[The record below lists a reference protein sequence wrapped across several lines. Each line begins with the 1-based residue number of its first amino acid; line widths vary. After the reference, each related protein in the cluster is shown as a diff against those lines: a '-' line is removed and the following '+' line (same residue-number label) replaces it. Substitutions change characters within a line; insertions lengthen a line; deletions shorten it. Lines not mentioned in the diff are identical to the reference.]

1 VALGNLASA
10 EADNSVAIGGDS
22 VADREDSVSVGSAGS
37 ERQVTNVA
45 AGTAATDAV
54 NLSQLS
60 FVSNALGGGAGF
72 SGGVFIAPSYTIQG
86 TSYNNVGAAFTAVDA
101 KLNELY
107 GMYSGLTGSTTDT
120 ASTGS
125 GAPATQSSQARASGD
140 GGNAA
145 TATAGPTAAPQTT
158 AATTTGN
165 GGGAVSSGQ
174 PAVPAVAENAD
185 TSASAAAYADAGDA
199 ATLDNARAYAD
210 ATATET
216 LASANAYADF
226 QVKALEDD
234 FNAFRGDV
242 DRRFSEQDRRLDRM
256 GAMSSAM
263 LNMAINAAGSRTPRG
278 RIAVGAGWQNG
289 ENALSLGYSKPIGE
303 RASFSIGGAFSGDEK
318 SAGVGFGIDL

>member
-1 VALGNLASA
+1 M
-10 EADNSVAIGGDS
+10 
-22 VADREDSVSVGSAGS
+22 ADREDPVSGGSAGS
-37 ERQVTNVA
+37 EGQITNVA
-45 AGTAATDAV
+45 AGTQATDAV

-60 FVSNALGGGAGF
+60 FVASALGGGAGF

-107 GMYSGLTGSTTDT
+107 GMYSGSSSGTT
-120 ASTGS
+120 ASTRAAPPTQASQGQVAGETASAPSTGGTASTPTRGTATTTDAAGS
-125 GAPATQSSQARASGD
+125 GAVT
-140 GGNAA
+140 
-145 TATAGPTAAPQTT
+145 
-158 AATTTGN
+158 
-165 GGGAVSSGQ
+165 SGQ
-174 PAVPAVAENAD
+174 PAVAAPTDA
-185 TSASAAAYADAGDA
+185 TAAADVPAAAASYADAGDA
-199 ATLDNARAYAD
+199 NTLSSAQSYTDQSSAS
-210 ATATET
+210 T
-216 LASANAYADF
+216 LASAKAYADF

-263 LNMAINAAGSRTPRG
+263 LNMAINAAGSRSPRG
-278 RIAVGAGWQNG
+278 RVAVGAGWQNG
-289 ENALSLGYSKPIGE
+289 ENALSVGYSKPIGE